1 MLYRLNRSTCY
12 SHRDNHW
19 ERYIIEIQTMSI
31 NNKYPV
37 IVLSTVFDIYEYI
50 LNKFRLR
57 NNRLYFLDINKS
69 VLKEPNIL
77 KNMYRIVSFFCK
89 ISITLNQKFTHHR
102 LTLAQSDRFV
112 FEFYRRAEFRSRK
125 WLQLRIFLVARFL
138 IVVDNDP
145 T

>member
-1 MLYRLNRSTCY
+1 
-12 SHRDNHW
+12 
-19 ERYIIEIQTMSI
+19 MSI
-31 NNKYPV
+31 NNKYLV

-50 LNKFRLR
+50 LNKY
-57 NNRLYFLDINKS
+57 NWEIIDYFLDINKS

-89 ISITLNQKFTHHR
+89 ISITLNQKFTHRR

-112 FEFYRRAEFRSRK
+112 LEFYRRAEFRSRK

-145 T
+145 TARES